1 MKLQWRLEKVLK
13 GAYEITAQAKINWTL
28 DIVGQREDGY
38 HLLDSLMQPLA
49 LCDTIFIEPAEEL
62 SLEIRGA
69 ELKADESNLVLR
81 AARAL
86 QEKTGTAK
94 GAHISL
100 WKEIPMGAGLGGGS
114 ADAAAALRGLC
125 EFWELDLTEDA
136 LYEMGLKLGADVPFC
151 LMNSPA
157 RARGIGEKL
166 TPIHVEKTYPL
177 VLLQPCGPLST
188 KAVFEAYH
196 QLPARPS
203 DVNAC
208 LEALAKGDLKK
219 LSENAVNALEGVSMD
234 MRPEIKRA
242 KEALRENGAAFA
254 QMTGSGSVVI
264 GAFEKHRDAR
274 KAYETLKKQYACCIL
289 TETAL

>member
-1 MKLQWRLEKVLK
+1 M
-13 GAYEITAQAKINWTL
+13 
-28 DIVGQREDGY
+28 GQREDGY
-38 HLLDSLMQPLA
+38 HLLDSLMQPLS
-49 LCDTIFIEPAEEL
+49 LCDTIFIEPSEEL
-62 SLEIRGA
+62 SLDIQGA

-86 QEKTGTAK
+86 LEKTGVQR

-125 EFWELDLTEDA
+125 EFWELDLEEDV
-136 LYEMGLKLGADVPFC
+136 LYEIGLKLGADVPFC

-166 TPIHVEKTYPL
+166 SPIHCEKTFPL
-177 VLLQPCGPLST
+177 VLVQPCGPLST

-196 QLPARPS
+196 QSPARPS
-203 DVNAC
+203 DINAC
-208 LEALAKGDLKK
+208 LEALAKGDLKM
-219 LSENAVNALEGVSMD
+219 LSEHAVNALEGVSME

-264 GAFEKHRDAR
+264 GAFEKYGDAR
-274 KAYETLKKQYACCIL
+274 KAYERLKKQYACCIL